1 MQAARAGSEGL
12 DKGNNVTELK
22 EQQNGQKKVLN

>member
-12 DKGNNVTELK
+12 DKGNNVTRVQRAAKWAEK
-22 EQQNGQKKVLN
+22 SFK